1 MLGILELPKFAT
13 ILYRSHLAS
22 SIQMMHKFA
31 RTLKWVD
38 VNRDGNICHCGS
50 ISSFHQFCHVE
61 ATWKVHLQVV
71 NFLGLTQLSILL
83 GWVKEKYCL
92 RTISVNV
99 LKTGYKWKALYKFC
113 TTCYNSHHKLLL
125 NSIVFVVFF
134 SMFMLS
140 STSWQG
146 WFLGQISWTE
156 HTLPHSLLSHLQQ
169 TINFCTS
176 ASVPPTPMRCFIL
189 SPNSLIL

>member
-1 MLGILELPKFAT
+1 M
-13 ILYRSHLAS
+13 
-22 SIQMMHKFA
+22 
-31 RTLKWVD
+31 
-38 VNRDGNICHCGS
+38 
-50 ISSFHQFCHVE
+50 
-61 ATWKVHLQVV
+61 
-71 NFLGLTQLSILL
+71 TQLSILL

-156 HTLPHSLLSHLQQ
+156 HTLPQFAQSSSTDYQLLYFSK
-169 TINFCTS
+169 CTS
-176 ASVPPTPMRCFIL
+176 NSYEVFYIIPKFPNPIIASAWNKSVVIIATG
-189 SPNSLIL
+189 